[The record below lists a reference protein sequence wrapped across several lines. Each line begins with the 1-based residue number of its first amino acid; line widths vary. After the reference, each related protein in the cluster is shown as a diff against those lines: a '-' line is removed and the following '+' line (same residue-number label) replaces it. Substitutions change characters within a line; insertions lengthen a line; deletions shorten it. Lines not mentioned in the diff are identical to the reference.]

1 MVGSYP
7 IVTDC
12 STGVKRGCHLT
23 RQCARITPT
32 FRHGSPSMETIDI
45 LRRTDVFYD
54 LTGAQLEMLAS
65 ICEERVVKLGDIIFE
80 ENSQGDEMFVI
91 ARGAVEILVDPSI
104 VGGPGAKKRGSLPVT
119 IATLRS
125 GQTFGEIALVDQG
138 LRTASARCAET
149 ETQLLGLKRD
159 KFMKL
164 CDTYPEMGYRVM
176 RNIAAD
182 LSFKIRGSD
191 LAIREQLLWRPR
203 SAS

>member
-1 MVGSYP
+1 
-7 IVTDC
+7 
-12 STGVKRGCHLT
+12 
-23 RQCARITPT
+23 
-32 FRHGSPSMETIDI
+32 MEKIDI
-45 LRRTDVFYD
+45 LRRTDIFYD
-54 LTGAQLEMLAS
+54 LTSAQLEMLAS
-65 ICEERVVKLGDIIFE
+65 LCEERTAKLGDIIFE
-80 ENSQGDEMFVI
+80 ENNQGDEMFVI

-104 VGGPGAKKRGSLPVT
+104 VGGPGAKKRSSTSVT

-149 ETQLLGLKRD
+149 ETQLLAIQRA

-176 RNIAAD
+176 RNIASD
-182 LSFKIRGSD
+182 LAFKIRGSD

-203 SAS
+203 PAS

>member
-1 MVGSYP
+1 
-7 IVTDC
+7 
-12 STGVKRGCHLT
+12 
-23 RQCARITPT
+23 
-32 FRHGSPSMETIDI
+32 MEKIDI
-45 LRRTDVFYD
+45 LRRTDIFYD
-54 LTGAQLEMLAS
+54 LSAAQLEMLAS
-65 ICEERVVKLGDIIFE
+65 ICDERVVKLGDIIFE
-80 ENSQGDEMFVI
+80 ENNQGDEMFVI

-104 VGGPGAKKRGSLPVT
+104 VGGPGAKKRGSMPVT

-149 ETQLLGLKRD
+149 ETQLLAVQRG
-159 KFMKL
+159 KFIKL

-182 LSFKIRGSD
+182 LAFKIRGSD

-203 SAS
+203 PSG

>member
-1 MVGSYP
+1 
-7 IVTDC
+7 
-12 STGVKRGCHLT
+12 
-23 RQCARITPT
+23 
-32 FRHGSPSMETIDI
+32 MEKIDI
-45 LRRTDVFYD
+45 LRRTDIFYD
-54 LTGAQLEMLAS
+54 LTSAQLEMLAS
-65 ICEERVVKLGDIIFE
+65 ICEERVVKLGDIVFE

-138 LRTASARCAET
+138 LRTASSRCAET
-149 ETQLLGLKRD
+149 ETQLLAIQRN

-203 SAS
+203 PTA

>member
-1 MVGSYP
+1 
-7 IVTDC
+7 
-12 STGVKRGCHLT
+12 
-23 RQCARITPT
+23 
-32 FRHGSPSMETIDI
+32 METIDI
-45 LRRTDVFYD
+45 LRRTDIFYD

-65 ICEERVVKLGDIIFE
+65 ICEERLVKLGDIIFE

-91 ARGAVEILVDPSI
+91 ARGVVEILVDPSI
-104 VGGPGAKKRGSLPVT
+104 VGGPSAKKRGSLPVT
-119 IATLRS
+119 IATLRT

-149 ETQLLGLKRD
+149 ETQLLALQRN

-182 LSFKIRGSD
+182 LAFKIRGSD

-203 SAS
+203 PAS

>member
-1 MVGSYP
+1 
-7 IVTDC
+7 
-12 STGVKRGCHLT
+12 
-23 RQCARITPT
+23 
-32 FRHGSPSMETIDI
+32 MEKIDI
-45 LRRTDVFYD
+45 LRRTDIFYD
-54 LTGAQLEMLAS
+54 LTSAQLEMLAS

-80 ENSQGDEMFVI
+80 ENNPGEEMFII

-104 VGGPGAKKRGSLPVT
+104 VGGPGAKKRGSMPVT

-125 GQTFGEIALVDQG
+125 GQTFGEIVLVDQG

-149 ETQLLGLKRD
+149 ETQLLTIQRN

-182 LSFKIRGSD
+182 LAFKIRGSD

-203 SAS
+203 PTA

>member
-1 MVGSYP
+1 
-7 IVTDC
+7 
-12 STGVKRGCHLT
+12 
-23 RQCARITPT
+23 
-32 FRHGSPSMETIDI
+32 MEKVDI
-45 LRRTDVFYD
+45 LRRTDIFYD
-54 LTGAQLEMLAS
+54 LSQAQLEMLAS
-65 ICEERVVKLGDIIFE
+65 ICEDRVVKLGDLVFE

-104 VGGPGAKKRGSLPVT
+104 VGGPGARKRGSTPVT
-119 IATLRS
+119 IATLRT
-125 GQTFGEIALVDQG
+125 GQTFGEISLVDQG
-138 LRTASARCAET
+138 LRTASARCAEA
-149 ETQLLGLKRD
+149 ETQLLALQRN

-203 SAS
+203 PTG

>member
-1 MVGSYP
+1 
-7 IVTDC
+7 
-12 STGVKRGCHLT
+12 
-23 RQCARITPT
+23 
-32 FRHGSPSMETIDI
+32 METIDI
-45 LRRTDVFYD
+45 LRRTDIFYD

-65 ICEERVVKLGDIIFE
+65 ICEERIVKLGDIIFE

-149 ETQLLGLKRD
+149 ETQLLGLKRN

-182 LSFKIRGSD
+182 LAFKIRGSD

-203 SAS
+203 PAS

>member
-1 MVGSYP
+1 
-7 IVTDC
+7 
-12 STGVKRGCHLT
+12 
-23 RQCARITPT
+23 
-32 FRHGSPSMETIDI
+32 MEKIDI
-45 LRRTDVFYD
+45 LRRTDIFYD
-54 LTGAQLEMLAS
+54 LTSPQLEMLAS
-65 ICEERVVKLGDIIFE
+65 ICEERVVKLGDIVFE

-104 VGGPGAKKRGSLPVT
+104 VGGPGAKKRGSMPVT

-149 ETQLLGLKRD
+149 ETQLLAIQRN

-203 SAS
+203 PAG

>member
-1 MVGSYP
+1 
-7 IVTDC
+7 
-12 STGVKRGCHLT
+12 
-23 RQCARITPT
+23 
-32 FRHGSPSMETIDI
+32 MEKIDI
-45 LRRTDVFYD
+45 LRRTDIFYD

-80 ENSQGDEMFVI
+80 ENNQGDEMFVI
-91 ARGAVEILVDPSI
+91 ARGAVEVLVDPSI
-104 VGGPGAKKRGSLPVT
+104 VGGPGAKKRGSMPVT

-149 ETQLLGLKRD
+149 ETQLLAIQRN

-176 RNIAAD
+176 RNIASD
-182 LSFKIRGSD
+182 LAFKIRGSD

-203 SAS
+203 PAA

>member
-1 MVGSYP
+1 
-7 IVTDC
+7 
-12 STGVKRGCHLT
+12 
-23 RQCARITPT
+23 
-32 FRHGSPSMETIDI
+32 MEKFDI

-54 LTGAQLEMLAS
+54 LTKAQLEMLAS
-65 ICEERVVKLGDIIFE
+65 ICEERVAKLGDILFE

-104 VGGPGAKKRGSLPVT
+104 VGGPGAKKRGSMPVT
-119 IATLRS
+119 IATLRG

-149 ETQLLGLKRD
+149 ETQLLSLQRN
-159 KFMKL
+159 KFMRL

-182 LSFKIRGSD
+182 LAFKIRGSD

-203 SAS
+203 SAA

>member
-1 MVGSYP
+1 
-7 IVTDC
+7 
-12 STGVKRGCHLT
+12 
-23 RQCARITPT
+23 
-32 FRHGSPSMETIDI
+32 MEKIDI
-45 LRRTDVFYD
+45 LRRTDIFYD

-65 ICEERVVKLGDIIFE
+65 ICEERVVKLGDIVFE

-91 ARGAVEILVDPSI
+91 SRGAVEILVDPSI
-104 VGGPGAKKRGSLPVT
+104 VGGPGAKKRGSVLVT
-119 IATLRS
+119 IATLRG

-149 ETQLLGLKRD
+149 ETQLLAIKRN
-159 KFMKL
+159 KFMQL

-182 LSFKIRGSD
+182 LAFKIRGSD

-203 SAS
+203 PAA

>member
-1 MVGSYP
+1 
-7 IVTDC
+7 
-12 STGVKRGCHLT
+12 
-23 RQCARITPT
+23 
-32 FRHGSPSMETIDI
+32 MEKIDI
-45 LRRTDVFYD
+45 LRRTDIFYD
-54 LTGAQLEMLAS
+54 LTSAQLEMLAS
-65 ICEERVVKLGDIIFE
+65 ICEDRDVKLGDIVFE

-91 ARGAVEILVDPSI
+91 SRGAVEILVDPSI
-104 VGGPGAKKRGSLPVT
+104 VGGPGAKKRGSMPVT

-138 LRTASARCAET
+138 LRTASARCADT
-149 ETQLLGLKRD
+149 ETQLLGIQRS

-182 LSFKIRGSD
+182 LAFKIRGSD

-203 SAS
+203 PTA

>member
-1 MVGSYP
+1 
-7 IVTDC
+7 
-12 STGVKRGCHLT
+12 
-23 RQCARITPT
+23 
-32 FRHGSPSMETIDI
+32 MEKIDI
-45 LRRTDVFYD
+45 LRRTDIFYD
-54 LTGAQLEMLAS
+54 LTAAQLEMLAS
-65 ICEERVVKLGDIIFE
+65 ICEERAIKLGDIIFE
-80 ENSQGDEMFVI
+80 ENNPGDEMFVI
-91 ARGAVEILVDPSI
+91 SRGAVEILVDPSI
-104 VGGPGAKKRGSLPVT
+104 VGGPGAKKRGSMPVT

-149 ETQLLGLKRD
+149 ETQLLAIQRG

-182 LSFKIRGSD
+182 LAFKIRGSD

-203 SAS
+203 PSA